1 MYLFAILNNVFPD
14 CVEGLIEEIKEKRKK
29 TVPDGEKIELSQAM
43 KELINSAQ
51 TFGVYKKDRL
61 KFGIKK
67 SRNWNFDKKKNESE
81 YIAPELIREN

>member
-1 MYLFAILNNVFPD
+1 M
-14 CVEGLIEEIKEKRKK
+14 EEIKENRRKM
-29 TVPDGEKIELSQAM
+29 VPDGEKIELSQAM

-67 SRNWNFDKKKNESE
+67 SRNWNFDKKKNESQ
-81 YIAPELIREN
+81 YIVPDLIREN